1 MTAKNLHHYSVLWRE
16 IIEYSQLEN
25 HKLILDCTFG
35 GGGHSRNFLIKNTE
49 SRVFAIDCDPQA
61 VNRMTSLKENFP
73 ERFTGFDLNFSSLD
87 ATGLKNMDLVFM
99 DLGVSS
105 YQLDQVELG
114 FSFRENA
121 PIDMRLDPRKGI
133 PASEFLET
141 ASEEKLVEAI
151 RNYGEEKSWRAVV
164 RAILRVRGSG
174 ILQKTQPFVELVEK
188 ALPKRPYRLQKI
200 HPVTKVFQGIRI
212 AVNQELVSLE
222 KALPKAFAALSIGG
236 SLMVI
241 SFHSLEDRILK
252 RFMRRMAGKTEN
264 RFDQRTL
271 EERSLCAEMV
281 NKKPI
286 LPTAQ
291 EIQENRRSR
300 SAKLRILKK
309 IRHYYETQ

>member
-1 MTAKNLHHYSVLWRE
+1 MTAENLQHYSVLWRE

-61 VNRMTSLKENFP
+61 VNRMIPLKENFT

-141 ASEEKLVEAI
+141 AREEKLVEAI

-174 ILQKTQPFVELVEK
+174 ILQETQPFVELVEK

-200 HPVTKVFQGIRI
+200 HPATKVFQGIRI

-222 KALPKAFAALSIGG
+222 KALPKAFSALSIGG

-271 EERSLCAEMV
+271 EERSLCAEMIT
-281 NKKPI
+281 KKPI
-286 LPTAQ
+286 LPTSQ

-309 IRHYYETQ
+309 IRPYYETQ